1 MAKDFCHL
9 PCLIVFPLGSLGFFL
24 FPHMPYFFHVLSV
37 YEKENYGDFCGGKKE
52 KKKNKP
58 LLLTNLKPS
67 HCEQRLKVELM
78 LTKRTH
84 SITK

>member
-1 MAKDFCHL
+1 M
-9 PCLIVFPLGSLGFFL
+9 GT
-24 FPHMPYFFHVLSV
+24 SV
-37 YEKENYGDFCGGKKE
+37 GEKK

-67 HCEQRLKVELM
+67 HCEQRLEVELM